1 MEVEELWVPIEE
13 DLREDRPWFLAL
25 NKMRNY
31 DSFSLE
37 LQKVAVED
45 DEPDKNFL
53 FIVIPDLKISNGL
66 LHSSLS

>member
-1 MEVEELWVPIEE
+1 MEVEELGVPIEE
-13 DLREDRPWFLAL
+13 DLREDRPWFLVL
-25 NKMRNY
+25 NKMRKY

-37 LQKVAVED
+37 LQKVTVED
-45 DEPDKNFL
+45 DEPNENFF